1 MNNLPYIAVAEI
13 LMDIE
18 KELRELQLWE
28 FELPSDEALASLQ
41 PFAVDTLTFP
51 QWLQFI
57 FLPRMYYL
65 VEQRHPLPG
74 NCGIAPMAEEYFSVL
89 NLPSTLL
96 VGHLRRIDDLLT
108 QTS

>member
-1 MNNLPYIAVAEI
+1 MSNLYISVAGL
-13 LMDIE
+13 LMDVE

-28 FELPSDEALASLQ
+28 SVPPSAQALTSQQ

-65 VEQRHPLPG
+65 VEQGHPLPA
-74 NCGIAPMAEEYFSVL
+74 NCGIAPMAEQYFSVS
-89 NLPSTLL
+89 NLHSLPLL
-96 VGHLRRIDDLLT
+96 AHLQRIDDLLT
-108 QTS
+108 PGS